1 MSLIKCPECGKEISD
16 KAATCP
22 NCGMPLRR
30 EDRGT
35 YDVIITREKQW
46 FLVNPKIKVTVDGIE
61 EYFLENN
68 SRIVIPLT
76 TGAHTLLFSASIRKT
91 QTDIN
96 VTENMGINVKLN
108 RATGEIDVSGY
119 KAKSQTNT
127 PNVSIGVGGG
137 FFTGGDGTH

>member
-46 FLVNPKIKVTVDGIE
+46 FLVNPKIRITVDAVD
-61 EYFLENN
+61 EYSLANN
-68 SRIVIPLT
+68 DSITIPLT
-76 TGAHTLLFSASIRKT
+76 TGSHTIIFSSGMRKT
-91 QTDIN
+91 QADIE
-96 VTENMGINVKLN
+96 VTESMNIGVKFN
-108 RATGEIDVSGY
+108 RTTGEIDISGY
-119 KAKSQTNT
+119 KIIPQTNT
-127 PNVSIGVGGG
+127 PNISISVGGS
-137 FFTGGDGTH
+137 FFKDIS

>member
-46 FLVNPKIKVTVDGIE
+46 FLVNPKIKIIVDSAD
-61 EYFLENN
+61 EYSIENN
-68 SRIVIPLT
+68 SSITIPLT
-76 TGAHTLLFSASIRKT
+76 TGTHTLLFSSGARKT
-91 QTDIN
+91 QTDID
-96 VTENMGINVKLN
+96 VTENMNIGVKFN
-108 RATGEIDVSGY
+108 RTSGEIEVSGY
-119 KAKSQTNT
+119 KTSSQTNT
-127 PNVSIGVGGG
+127 PNMSISVGGG
-137 FFTGGDGTH
+137 LFKNID

>member
-46 FLVNPKIKVTVDGIE
+46 FLINPKIKIIVDGVD
-61 EYFLENN
+61 EYSIENN
-68 SRIVIPLT
+68 SSITIPLT
-76 TGAHTLLFSASIRKT
+76 TGVHTLIFSLGIRKT
-91 QTDIN
+91 QTNID
-96 VTENMGINVKLN
+96 VTENLNINVKFN
-108 RATGEIDVSGY
+108 RATGEIVVSGY
-119 KAKSQTNT
+119 KTTSQTNT

-137 FFTGGDGTH
+137 FFKGGN

>member
-46 FLVNPKIKVTVDGIE
+46 FLVNPKIKITVDAAD
-61 EYFLENN
+61 EYSIENN
-68 SRIVIPLT
+68 SSITIPLT
-76 TGAHTLLFSASIRKT
+76 TGTHTILFSSGIRKT
-91 QTDIN
+91 QTNID
-96 VTENMGINVKLN
+96 VTENMNINVKFN

-119 KAKSQTNT
+119 KTTSQTNT
-127 PNVSIGVGGG
+127 PNVSINVGGG
-137 FFTGGDGTH
+137 FFKNGN